1 MKAMTPASQQ
11 PEHCEH
17 KNAYEKKGVRY
28 CDDCMTAWEISRP
41 HTPAPSRL
49 NTQPKG
55 CTCEDCIRFRDAECP
70 YPDSNITM
78 NRCNS
83 FLLNIEE
90 HNAAIAHAA
99 TLAENKRV
107 LDAIVSELE
116 VSIYWSDTYMEE
128 EPYRHILTKVESLRQ
143 STTAAQEDEQP

>member
-41 HTPAPSRL
+41 HDTRTRPHTPAPDDEQRTIIQIKRDIRRL
-49 NTQPKG
+49 
-55 CTCEDCIRFRDAECP
+55 AECDP
-70 YPDSNITM
+70 AIKEYLTEQWDK
-78 NRCNS
+78 
-83 FLLNIEE
+83 
-90 HNAAIAHAA
+90 AARTA

-107 LDAIVSELE
+107 LDKMA
-116 VSIYWSDTYMEE
+116 YWLKSNRC
-128 EPYRHILTKVESLRQ
+128 PPTKKKGDGCDGGCGMCMIESLR
-143 STTAAQEDEQP
+143 TTAAQEQPK